1 MPYAFLLLSLVNQS
15 TGVVELPKGT
25 VSISSELK
33 LPAGAHDLEIRG
45 ANTVLRAA
53 NDFRGRAIISCSGCR
68 NIKITGITI
77 DGNRDQLA
85 KPSELP
91 PHDRT
96 FAQFTQN
103 NAILIENTGG
113 VKISDVRFR
122 NIAGFAVL
130 VSGSREILIEQ
141 SRIENSGSLN
151 KKGRNNTTGGIL
163 LEEATEHFD
172 IRKCTLK
179 NILGNGIWTHSLYT
193 SKRNRDGRIIG
204 NTFEDIGRDAIQI
217 GHATRM
223 NVEGNTGTRIGFPI
237 DKVDMEG
244 GGTPVGIDTAGNV
257 DNARY
262 ARNRFEEINGKCIDL
277 DGFHDGEVLDN
288 ACINRGKPED
298 YPYGHYAIVMNNTNP
313 DMRPNNI
320 RITGNRIDGT
330 KFGGIF
336 LIGAGHTVT
345 GNVLTRLN
353 LAHCNENT
361 LKFSCLSF
369 KDDPDIL
376 QSGIYLGRG
385 AERPAPSHD
394 SIVEDNAISG
404 FNMDKHCVTAAPGV
418 KLESH
423 RLSRNTCK
431 GL

>member
-1 MPYAFLLLSLVNQS
+1 MPFVFLLLSLVNQS

-25 VSISSELK
+25 IEIAAEVK

-45 ANTVLRAA
+45 ADTVLRAGS
-53 NDFRGRAIISCSGCR
+53 DFRGRAILSCSGCR
-68 NIKITGITI
+68 NIKITGITF
-77 DGNRDQLA
+77 DGNRSELA
-85 KPSELP
+85 KPAGLP
-91 PHDRT
+91 EHDQPFSR
-96 FAQFTQN
+96 FTVN
-103 NAILIENTGG
+103 NGILMENADGLVIRQ
-113 VKISDVRFR
+113 VKFQ

-130 VSGSREILIEQ
+130 VSHSTDVLIEETLV
-141 SRIENSGSLN
+141 ENSGSLN
-151 KKGRNNTTGGIL
+151 QKGRNNTTGGIL
-163 LEEATEHFD
+163 LEEQTEHFD

-179 NILGNGIWTHSLYT
+179 NILGNGIWTHSLYK
-193 SKRNRDGRIIG
+193 SKRNHDGRINN

-217 GHATRM
+217 GHATRI
-223 NVEGNTGTRIGFPI
+223 NVEGNSGKRIGFPI

-257 DNARY
+257 ENARY
-262 ARNRFEEINGKCIDL
+262 AGNHFEEINGKCIDL
-277 DGFHDGEVLDN
+277 DGFHDGEVLGN
-288 ACINRGKPED
+288 VCINNGKPED

-313 DMRPNNI
+313 DMQPNNI
-320 RITGNRIDGT
+320 KIMGNQIDGT

-336 LIGAGHTVT
+336 LIGTGHTVKM
-345 GNVLTRLN
+345 NLLTRLN

-394 SIVEDNAISG
+394 SIVEGNVISG
-404 FNMDKHCVTAAPGV
+404 FNMDKHCITAAPGV

-423 RLSRNTCK
+423 QVNGNKCK
-431 GL
+431 GQ

>member
-1 MPYAFLLLSLVNQS
+1 MPYVFLLLSLVNQN

-25 VSISSELK
+25 VSISAEVK

-45 ANTVLRAA
+45 MDTVLRAA
-53 NDFRGRAIISCSGCR
+53 ADFHGRAMISCSGCR
-68 NIKITGITI
+68 NIKITGITL
-77 DGNRDQLA
+77 DGNRDELA

-91 PHDRT
+91 PADRT

-103 NAILIENTGG
+103 NAILIENTVGLTIAN
-113 VKISDVRFR
+113 VKFQ

-130 VSGSREILIEQ
+130 VSKSTEVLIEQ

-163 LEEATEHFD
+163 LEEGTEHFD

-179 NILGNGIWTHSLYT
+179 NILGNGIWTHSLYK
-193 SKRNRDGRIIG
+193 SKRNRDGRINN

-217 GHATRM
+217 GHANRI

-262 ARNRFEEINGKCIDL
+262 AGNHFEEINGKCIDL
-277 DGFHDGEVLDN
+277 DGFHDGEVIGN
-288 ACINRGKPED
+288 ACINNGKPED

-313 DMRPNNI
+313 DMKPNNI
-320 RITGNRIDGT
+320 QITGNQIDGT

-336 LIGAGHTVT
+336 LIGTGHTVKM
-345 GNVLTRLN
+345 NLLTRLN

-385 AERPAPSHD
+385 AERPAPAHD
-394 SIVEDNAISG
+394 NIVEENAISG

-418 KLESH
+418 KIESN
-423 RLSRNTCK
+423 RVNRNTCK